1 MKRFLSILSVMIIL
15 IVFTGCGQT
24 VQTPLYN
31 WGNYVQS
38 SSDYGMY
45 GEKKEVLEKH
55 VSELAKIINESEA
68 SNQRVAPGIYA
79 EYAQILFETNKK
91 ENAKK
96 YFLLEKNTYPEST
109 QFIDRV
115 MFKLYGDKS

>member
-1 MKRFLSILSVMIIL
+1 MKKLLSTISLLIIL
-15 IVFTGCGQT
+15 LGFTGCGQA
-24 VQTPLYN
+24 VQAPLYN
-31 WGNYVQS
+31 WGNYVKS

-45 GEKKEVLEKH
+45 GEKKEILEKH
-55 VSELAKIINESEA
+55 LSELAKIINESEA
-68 SNQRVAPGIYA
+68 SDQRVAPGIYA

-115 MFKLYGDKS
+115 MVKLYGDKS